1 MDSSRFTPAQQS
13 YLPIPVDA
21 LQIGMF
27 VAELDRPWLDTPF
40 AMQGLLM
47 ETPQDLAQM
56 RQYCTFVYIDP
67 HRAAGPLAV
76 RYLAPG
82 NDAPWNAPEV
92 PNLLAHKTSADKEPA
107 ASATTTA
114 LRAQQ
119 NAASTRF
126 EQMKAALS
134 LPDYS
139 RSPSLIQRIFKNFL
153 GTPTGPGTSGQTLGL
168 RIEQDTEKLAQ
179 SLELPSHIRLTFHP
193 DLQSVERELHD
204 ARRVYAQTRQIVD
217 MLLTD
222 VQEGVPLGLSAV
234 NEVITEMVDSVIRNP
249 DALLWLSRIRKQ
261 SAQTYG
267 HSIRVAVYLL
277 ALGRYLGFP
286 KEQMQHLGTIG
297 LLLDVGKLRVPREL
311 LEKPGALTT
320 AEFAVIKQ
328 HVHLGLQE
336 LSTRG
341 TLAEEVERG
350 IAQHHERENGQ
361 GYPCGLHT
369 RQISLYG
376 RMAAIA
382 DTFAAITS
390 ARPYAPAMSPHD
402 GLLAL
407 YQWSGSHFHTA
418 LVEQFALAIGV
429 FPVGS
434 LVELSSGEVATI
446 IALNKVHRL
455 QPRVLIL
462 TGPDKTVLPQP
473 READLLQQNAAAQ
486 EGLRIV
492 RGLSAGAYGLNLR
505 DAHLDQNT
513 VQQKSD

>member
-1 MDSSRFTPAQQS
+1 
-13 YLPIPVDA
+13 
-21 LQIGMF
+21 MF

-82 NDAPWNAPEV
+82 NDAPWNVPEV
-92 PNLLAHKTSADKEPA
+92 PARKTPTDKKPDPA
-107 ASATTTA
+107 AATTA

-119 NAASTRF
+119 NVASTRF

-139 RSPSLIQRIFKNFL
+139 RSPSLIQRIFRNFL
-153 GTPTGPGTSGQTLGL
+153 GTSAPPGAPELGL

-222 VQEGVPLGLSAV
+222 VQAGVPLGLSAV

-267 HSIRVAVYLL
+267 HSIRVAVYMLT
-277 ALGRYLGFP
+277 LGRYLGFP

-297 LLLDVGKLRVPREL
+297 LLLDVGKLRIPREL
-311 LEKPGALTT
+311 LEKPGQLTT

-361 GYPCGLHT
+361 GYPCGLRT
-369 RQISLYG
+369 SQISLYG

-390 ARPYAPAMSPHD
+390 TRPYAAAMSPHD

-407 YQWSGSHFHTA
+407 YQWSGSHFHAT

-446 IALNKVHRL
+446 IAHNKVHRL

-473 READLLQQNAAAQ
+473 REANLQQQNDAAP
-486 EGLRIV
+486 ESLRIV

-513 VQQKSD
+513 VQQKND